1 MKILI
6 VEDETMI
13 RKGLE
18 RMVGDLGY
26 TVAATADDG
35 ETALAWLEQCDSL
48 PDLILTDIFM
58 KYVDG
63 MELIEKVNADYPGI
77 KCALLSGH
85 DDFRLAQQAISLKV
99 CRYLTKPI
107 NREELDEALREI
119 QSEVEQDK
127 LRKQDL
133 LQWEQRSASSIL
145 YVRDKLL
152 SDLLESRL
160 VSARDLLQQ
169 ANCFDFDL
177 EATRLAGGVIRLLST
192 GRRMSQRDSLLYS
205 VAVKHLFT
213 ESVLAEYRGFVL
225 LKDSCT
231 LVFGVEETLPERV
244 RASVA
249 RFAGTSASMLGV
261 PVEFGTSAHA
271 VNLLQFREAV
281 GAAFEDME
289 RAGKEQR
296 LYPSE
301 LEQQLRVAVR
311 AGDREA
317 AQTAARTVVEAI
329 AASATHADYLL
340 RSFYR
345 LVESLEDLF
354 RELEQP
360 VSPPSLAGLPRSGL
374 IERMHEWLEECIAA
388 IEPGRQGQQ
397 NEIVARV
404 IAHMEEYYADGS
416 LNLQRLA
423 DLVYVHPNYL
433 TQTFRKLTGFSCM
446 QYLARF
452 RMEQAKKLLNES
464 ELKIS
469 EIAEKVGY
477 DNHLYFS
484 SYFKKWIGKS
494 PSVYKEGRLSHD

>member
-1 MKILI
+1 MEILI

-13 RKGLE
+13 RNGLE

-26 TVAATADDG
+26 NVAASVDDG
-35 ETALAWLEQCDSL
+35 ETALEWLKQCGSP
-48 PDLILTDIFM
+48 PDLIITDIFM

-63 MELIEKVNADYPGI
+63 MELVGKVNAEYPGV

-99 CRYLTKPI
+99 CRYLTKPVT
-107 NREELDEALREI
+107 REELDEALREI
-119 QSEVEQDK
+119 RSEVEQDK
-127 LRKQDL
+127 LRKKDL
-133 LQWEQRSASSIL
+133 LKWEQRSASSAL
-145 YVRDKLL
+145 YIRDKLL

-160 VSARDLLQQ
+160 VSARDLLQH
-169 ANCFDFDL
+169 ADCFDFDL
-177 EATRLAGGVIRLLST
+177 EATSLSGGVIRLLSA
-192 GRRMSQRDSLLYS
+192 GESMSQRDSLLYS

-213 ESVLAEYRGFVL
+213 ETVMAEYRGFVL

-231 LVFGVEETLPERV
+231 LVFGVMETQPERV
-244 RASVA
+244 RESVA

-261 PVEFGTSAHA
+261 PVEFGISAHA
-271 VNLLQFREAV
+271 VNLLQFRQTVA
-281 GAAFEDME
+281 AAFEDME
-289 RAGKEQR
+289 RSGQEQR

-301 LEQQLRVAVR
+301 LEQKLRFSVR
-311 AGDREA
+311 AGDRD
-317 AQTAARTVVEAI
+317 AARADAKAVVGAI
-329 AASATHADYLL
+329 AASSAHADFLL

-345 LVESLEDLF
+345 LTESLEDLF

-360 VSPPSLAGLPRSGL
+360 VSPPLLAGLPRSGL
-374 IERMHEWLEECIAA
+374 IERMHEWLEECIARV
-388 IEPGRQGQQ
+388 EPKRQGQQ
-397 NEIVARV
+397 NDIIAKV
-404 IAHMEEYYADGS
+404 ITHMEEYYADGS
-416 LNLQRLA
+416 LSLQRLA

-446 QYLARF
+446 QYLARL

-464 ELKIS
+464 DLKIS

-494 PSVYKEGRLSHD
+494 PSVYKEGLSSHD